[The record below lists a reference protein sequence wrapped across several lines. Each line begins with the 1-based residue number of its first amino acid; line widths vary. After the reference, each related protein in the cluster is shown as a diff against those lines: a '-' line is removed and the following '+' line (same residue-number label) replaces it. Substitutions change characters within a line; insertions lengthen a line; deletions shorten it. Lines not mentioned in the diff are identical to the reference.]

1 MGLVKLLLKAILIPI
16 VVLLVIA
23 VAIFLLIKMRSDRKK
38 KEKEL
43 ENSFQPPPI
52 QQWVPYTPVQQ
63 PAPAY
68 VKTPGAMEQGVGGL
82 MIVFA
87 DREVLQTVSK

>member
-68 VKTPGAMEQGVGGL
+68 VKTPGAMEQGGGH
-82 MIVFA
+82 A
-87 DREVLQTVSK
+87 QP

>member
-16 VVLLVIA
+16 IVLIVIA
-23 VAIFLLIKMRSDRKK
+23 VVIFLLVKMRLDRKK

-43 ENSFQPPPI
+43 DKSFQPPPI

-68 VKTPGAMEQGVGGL
+68 VKTPGEMEQGIGH
-82 MIVFA
+82 
-87 DREVLQTVSK
+87 RQS

>member
-1 MGLVKLLLKAILIPI
+1 MGLIKLLLKAILIPV
-16 VVLLVIA
+16 VVLVVIIVA
-23 VAIFLLIKMRSDRKK
+23 VILLIKMRRDRKK

-43 ENSFQPPPI
+43 EKSFQPPPI

-68 VKTPGAMEQGVGGL
+68 IKTPGEMEQGVAHG
-82 MIVFA
+82 
-87 DREVLQTVSK
+87 